1 MLPVYWGLY
10 KMTFSCYISLY
21 NEHLCVY
28 IVVIELEA
36 GRLGERHHKLIQ
48 LFHCYW
54 MFRLLPTFIRTNNT
68 VKSICTEKVF
78 RAYCL
83 SMNTILKRWEY

>member
-1 MLPVYWGLY
+1 MSTILY
-10 KMTFSCYISLY
+10 AALSTGDYTKMTFSCYISVY

-28 IVVIELEA
+28 IVVIELEV

-48 LFHCYW
+48 LFHCHW

-68 VKSICTEKVF
+68 VKSICTETVLGLI
-78 RAYCL
+78 AL
-83 SMNTILKRWEY
+83 V

>member
-1 MLPVYWGLY
+1 MYAAPSTGDYT

-28 IVVIELEA
+28 IVVIELEV

-68 VKSICTEKVF
+68 VKSICADKVLGLI
-78 RAYCL
+78 AL
-83 SMNTILKRWEY
+83 V